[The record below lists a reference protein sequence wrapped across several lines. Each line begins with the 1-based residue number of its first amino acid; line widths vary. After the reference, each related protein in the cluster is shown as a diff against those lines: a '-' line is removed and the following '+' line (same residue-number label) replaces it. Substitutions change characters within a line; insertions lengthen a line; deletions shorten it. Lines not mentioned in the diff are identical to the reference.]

1 MKKTNITN
9 TGFTLIEL
17 LITIA
22 IVSILA
28 SIAIPSFSE
37 MIKKNRMSA
46 GTNELVSSLLLA
58 RSEALKRSNTT
69 TVCSSTN
76 QSSCSG
82 NADFAKGWIVFVDCS
97 SPPNGVIDAT
107 VDCNGDGD
115 TTDVGDRDM
124 IVKVHSALDGLK
136 VTKTGSA
143 GSQSFNFSGRAG
155 ATSTFSVNI
164 NSVSTIPTKEV
175 VISLTGRVRA
185 Q

>member
-1 MKKTNITN
+1 MKKLNIKN
-9 TGFTLIEL
+9 NGFTLIEL

-28 SIAIPSFSE
+28 SIAIPSISE
-37 MIKKNRMSA
+37 MIKRNQMSA

-69 TVCSSTN
+69 TVCSSIN
-76 QSSCSG
+76 QTSCSG
-82 NADFAKGWIVFVDCS
+82 NADFAMGWIVFVDCS
-97 SPPNGVIDAT
+97 SPPNGTIDVA

-115 TTDVGDRDM
+115 TTDPGDRDM
-124 IVKVHSALDGLK
+124 IVKVHSALDGLQI
-136 VTKTGSA
+136 TKTGIPA
-143 GSQSFNFSGRAG
+143 SQSYNFSGRAG
-155 ATSTFSVNI
+155 ATSTFSVDTAG
-164 NSVSTIPTKEV
+164 VSTIPTKQV